1 MKSFSLI
8 CIMVVLSLVNSSD
21 VHKPSKHQKKVMEL
35 AGKQALKNKS
45 KSLRLMN
52 KKQFVTTV
60 PV

>member
-1 MKSFSLI
+1 
-8 CIMVVLSLVNSSD
+8 MVVLSLVNSSD